1 MLKKAFIN
9 FLKHRTMEI
18 KKNPKANLEKY
29 KLLFL
34 GVSLIISI
42 GLLVSAFQWQSSSTV
57 EDFSNEENIE
67 EEEMMDVTRQDEK
80 IEIEI
85 PQEQQQQQALEVI
98 DIVADNEDIAD
109 TDFDFSEFDEDEDID
124 IDEEEDVVEDEIFVF
139 VKNMPEYPGGIMA
152 LRRWIGNN
160 VNYPAVA
167 RENGIQGTVY
177 LRFEVTKT
185 GAIGK
190 VELQKGVDPLLD
202 EEAIKVVKKL
212 KKFKPGQQNGRK
224 VNVWFSLPVTFKL
237 N

>member
-1 MLKKAFIN
+1 
-9 FLKHRTMEI
+9 MEI
-18 KKNPKANLEKY
+18 KKNPKANLERY

-34 GVSLIISI
+34 AVSLIISL
-42 GLLVSAFQWQSSSTV
+42 GLLVSAFQWQSPSTV
-57 EDFSNEENIE
+57 EDFSNEENIQ
-67 EEEMMDVTRQDEK
+67 EEEMMDVTRQDQEV
-80 IEIEI
+80 EPEQ
-85 PQEQQQQQALEVI
+85 PQEQQQQQALEVF
-98 DIVADNEDIAD
+98 DIVEDNEDIAD
-109 TDFDFSEFDEDEDID
+109 TEFDFSDFDEDEDINL
-124 IDEEEDVVEDEIFVF
+124 DEEEVVDDEIFVF

-152 LRRWIGNN
+152 LRRWIGSN

-185 GAIGK
+185 GAVGK

-212 KKFKPGQQNGRK
+212 ARFKPGVQNGRK